1 MGQWRT
7 SSYSDAN
14 GGQCV
19 EVATADLVM
28 IRDTAD
34 RDGRILAVP
43 SQRMGGVHGLAAV
56 SRLSRQAR
64 AC

>member
-34 RDGRILAVP
+34 RDGQILTVP
-43 SQRMGGVHGLAAV
+43 ASAWEAFTASLRYPG
-56 SRLSRQAR
+56 
-64 AC
+64 

>member
-19 EVATADLVM
+19 EVAAADLVM

-34 RDGRILAVP
+34 RDGQILAVP
-43 SQRMGGVHGLAAV
+43 ASAWEAFTASLRYPG
-56 SRLSRQAR
+56 
-64 AC
+64 